1 MSDPVVVQAVYEK
14 GVLKPSQ
21 PLDLAEQQVVQ
32 ISLNPE
38 ITTDHPYITQTPG
51 VCGGRPVVRGTR
63 IPVKVLVG
71 YYRLNYKETE
81 ILAGFPDLTA
91 AQLYDALSYYYD
103 HQAEI
108 DADIEADELS
118 EVLNK
123 FNLEINADG
132 VLSPKS

>member
-1 MSDPVVVQAVYEK
+1 
-14 GVLKPSQ
+14 
-21 PLDLAEQQVVQ
+21 
-32 ISLNPE
+32 
-38 ITTDHPYITQTPG
+38 
-51 VCGGRPVVRGTR
+51 
-63 IPVKVLVG
+63 VLVG

-103 HQAEI
+103 QAEI

>member
-1 MSDPVVVQAVYEK
+1 M
-14 GVLKPSQ
+14 
-21 PLDLAEQQVVQ
+21 
-32 ISLNPE
+32 
-38 ITTDHPYITQTPG
+38 
-51 VCGGRPVVRGTR
+51 
-63 IPVKVLVG
+63 LVG

-81 ILAGFPDLTA
+81 ILASFPDLTA

-118 EVLNK
+118 GVLNK
-123 FNLEINADG
+123 LNLGINADG

>member
-38 ITTDHPYITQTPG
+38 TTTDHPYITQTPG

>member
-1 MSDPVVVQAVYEK
+1 VGDA
-14 GVLKPSQ
+14 
-21 PLDLAEQQVVQ
+21 
-32 ISLNPE
+32 
-38 ITTDHPYITQTPG
+38 H
-51 VCGGRPVVRGTR
+51 
-63 IPVKVLVG
+63 PVKVLVG

-91 AQLYDALSYYYD
+91 AQLYDALSYYD

-108 DADIEADELS
+108 DADIEAELS

-132 VLSPKS
+132 VLFQKLAPICPRKILY

>member
-1 MSDPVVVQAVYEK
+1 
-14 GVLKPSQ
+14 
-21 PLDLAEQQVVQ
+21 
-32 ISLNPE
+32 
-38 ITTDHPYITQTPG
+38 
-51 VCGGRPVVRGTR
+51 
-63 IPVKVLVG
+63 VLVG

-118 EVLNK
+118 EVLK
-123 FNLEINADG
+123 Q
-132 VLSPKS
+132 V